1 MGYSLCYNNYYYNCR
16 TFKYRL
22 IFKKNFLKL
31 LTNDQKCV
39 IIITPREREEN
50 KMNTIKTTTLRKL
63 RAMKELDIA
72 IDITNYGFDKCNEL
86 RQKEEGFEL
95 LEIATGIYGVNG
107 KLLKGRKTGEYYVI
121 TKRTLAIYTV

>member
-1 MGYSLCYNNYYYNCR
+1 
-16 TFKYRL
+16 
-22 IFKKNFLKL
+22 
-31 LTNDQKCV
+31 
-39 IIITPREREEN
+39 
-50 KMNTIKTTTLRKL
+50 MNTIKTTTLRKL

-86 RQKEEGFEL
+86 RQKEEGLEL

-121 TKRTLAIYTV
+121 TKRTLAIYAI